1 MGGTLISPQA
11 GSHERAERLHV
22 LEVLCALLSLHEKVG
37 HAAFPFPFLIVFL
50 PFLNKSSK

>member
-22 LEVLCALLSLHEKVG
+22 LEVLRALVSLREKLG
-37 HAAFPFPFLIVFL
+37 HGAFPFPFLIVFL
-50 PFLNKSSK
+50 PFLNKGSK